1 MAGSSFGT
9 LFKLTT
15 FGESHGDSI
24 GGIIEGFPAGFFID
38 FDFIQLE
45 KQAGYVGFI
54 FRYKDDKDFY
64 IIDFQKN
71 NARLR

>member
-1 MAGSSFGT
+1 MNSDKIGT
-9 LFKLTT
+9 HVIKDDQFVN
-15 FGESHGDSI
+15 E
-24 GGIIEGFPAGFFID
+24 GIID

-64 IIDFQKN
+64 IIDFLKN